1 MKNSNNNSGVSL
13 IVATI
18 YTAVMM
24 LVIASLAQVTIAT
37 IRNIG
42 NFNFSDMTQ
51 YLAYGTSQIADQFAH
66 DNLVGANAKIGGSS
80 ETYVEMDEYI
90 KFLEKFGVDCTKPC
104 VGFRV

>member
-66 DNLVGANAKIGGSS
+66 DNLVGANAKIGVRPKHTLKWMS
-80 ETYVEMDEYI
+80 I
-90 KFLEKFGVDCTKPC
+90 
-104 VGFRV
+104 